1 LKIKNIKAFDMFNK
15 FMILNLMIAITLS
28 ACSENEIMDIS
39 SSAKM
44 YKVLISK
51 DSIQIDSVPNLLLSC
66 IDINLSLGSLQ
77 SLSQDQNK
85 ELFLFGQCLVK
96 DHTFDA
102 IWILNKSYENRVK
115 EDNLDSLYNL
125 ISNKALIAEEF
136 KVLLF
141 RLRLESVDD
150 PLLDDPYVFPCT
162 VDAYLIS
169 NNIESILLGSTKI
182 QSWEEYVQLQYKC
195 IYGLKFP

>member
-1 LKIKNIKAFDMFNK
+1 MFNK